1 MVRSP
6 RATLT
11 HAILHPR
18 SLDLAILIVVISAAC
33 SVGFL
38 LTRVGQLAA
47 LDQQVRQ
54 LESFGAVVDD
64 RTYAELRRLV
74 PYRPAM
80 SAAAILAGWPALWLV
95 VAGILQLVGNR
106 FADTLPRRPVRQSA
120 EREGGSDED
129 TPRRRS
135 LPRRSDEDTPRR
147 RATFAQVLTIVV
159 HASAILAV
167 RALVAAPVN
176 YARESLGGATSLSM
190 VMPSF
195 GESTFPARL
204 LGAVDVFVLWWVV
217 LVAMG
222 LSILYR
228 TRTLPIARWLF
239 GAYAAGAMALALT
252 QALRG
257 GL

>member
-80 SAAAILAGWPALWLV
+80 SAVAILAGWPALWLV
-95 VAGILQLVGNR
+95 VAGILQMVGNR
-106 FADTLPRRPVRQSA
+106 FAEGVPRP
-120 EREGGSDED
+120 
-129 TPRRRS
+129 
-135 LPRRSDEDTPRR
+135 
-147 RATFAQVLTIVV
+147 TFAQVLTIVV

-222 LSILYR
+222 MSILYR

>member
-11 HAILHPR
+11 DVVRNPR
-18 SLDLAILIVVISAAC
+18 SLDLGVLIVVVSAAC
-33 SVGFL
+33 SAGFL

-54 LESFGAVVDD
+54 LESLGAVITDQRYED
-64 RTYAELRRLV
+64 LRALV
-74 PYRPAM
+74 PYRPAI
-80 SAAAILAGWPALWLV
+80 SAAFIVIGWPLLGLA
-95 VAGILQLVGNR
+95 AARAIQQIG
-106 FADTLPRRPVRQSA
+106 
-120 EREGGSDED
+120 
-129 TPRRRS
+129 
-135 LPRRSDEDTPRR
+135 R
-147 RATFAQVLTIVV
+147 RAGRGEANFAQVLAVVV

-167 RALVAAPVN
+167 RALVAAPLN

-190 VMPSF
+190 VMPAF

-204 LGAVDVFVLWWVV
+204 LGAVDIFIVWWVV

-222 LSILYR
+222 LSILYQ

-239 GAYAAGAMALALT
+239 GAYAGGAAALALT
-252 QALRG
+252 QAFRG
-257 GL
+257 GI